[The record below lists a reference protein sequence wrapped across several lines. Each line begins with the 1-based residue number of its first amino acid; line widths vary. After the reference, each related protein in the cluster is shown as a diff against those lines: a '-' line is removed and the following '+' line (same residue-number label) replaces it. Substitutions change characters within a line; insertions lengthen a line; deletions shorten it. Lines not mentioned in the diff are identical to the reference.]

1 MSLRPCFVS
10 LIDESDKPILIY
22 VPNEAE
28 NEMNDVLKYNVLSN
42 ISLDYFESALVE
54 GHSLD
59 SKPLLKSIFQLEGVS
74 VFAMLIKQ
82 TGLKIVI
89 GFEQKSLSGA
99 DDEFE
104 AINQIFETVRK
115 IYIRVKCNPLL
126 VSGDEKSII
135 KSLERKF
142 DELFISTEVE
152 L

>member
-1 MSLRPCFVS
+1 MSLTPCFVS

-28 NEMNDVLKYNVLSN
+28 NEMNEVLKYNVLSN

-54 GHSLD
+54 WHSLD

-89 GFEQKSLSGA
+89 GFEQRSLNGG
-99 DDEFE
+99 DDELKT
-104 AINQIFETVRK
+104 INRIFESVRR

-126 VSGDEKSII
+126 ASSDEISIV

-142 DELFISTEVE
+142 DELFASTEVE